1 MNICTKFKLFRRRKL
16 PLAEVILE
24 NALGI
29 SDSAVKTVKV
39 QAANLLNYCSYSPM
53 RRQRLDYKYFLK
65 YRTRWSDND
74 QYAHMNNAVYYYLI
88 DSIVNTYLEEHCG
101 CSPKSTSSRDA
112 APPIGLVISSQ
123 CTFFSPLSFPQVIV
137 LGLRVSAL
145 GRSSVTYEVG
155 FFPRRR

>member
-53 RRQRLDYKYFLK
+53 RRQRSDYKYFLT
-65 YRTRWSDND
+65 YRTRWCVRPHRNPNRNP
-74 QYAHMNNAVYYYLI
+74 QQYLI
-88 DSIVNTYLEEHCG
+88 RNINANDAGATTINTR
-101 CSPKSTSSRDA
+101 T
-112 APPIGLVISSQ
+112 
-123 CTFFSPLSFPQVIV
+123 
-137 LGLRVSAL
+137 
-145 GRSSVTYEVG
+145 
-155 FFPRRR
+155 